1 MCYTFNS
8 GAPGHPNA
16 YATASGISQALS
28 LTIDVQPAQYYGPF
42 SYDATGIKLILHE
55 QGEWPEVENWG
66 IDVTPG
72 YNTNIRITRHK
83 LISLEPP
90 YKPPCGTRKLLTSK
104 TYSASRCYHECTM
117 KILMEACKCRF
128 ITLPSGVEF
137 SVSKYCSPEELRDCI
152 LPTTDGLS
160 PSKCDCPV
168 ECEKVKYSTILSAAY
183 FPSAHF
189 WNSIYEL
196 LNISVNDTK
205 STKSRLQEAIRKR
218 LLKVNIFYE
227 SLSTEV
233 TEKKPAYDLND
244 FGSDIGG
251 NMGLF
256 LGCSLLT
263 LCEFFDLL
271 LLVLVNCWGKKH
283 DSSQTI
289 ESTDT
294 HI

>member
-1 MCYTFNS
+1 MRSLGNRFATFCDNFRYS
-8 GAPGHPNA
+8 CRL
-16 YATASGISQALS
+16 Q
-28 LTIDVQPAQYYGPF
+28 
-42 SYDATGIKLILHE
+42 
-55 QGEWPEVENWG
+55 
-66 IDVTPG
+66 
-72 YNTNIRITRHK
+72 
-83 LISLEPP
+83 
-90 YKPPCGTRKLLTSK
+90 LTSVDGCFWDFF
-104 TYSASRCYHECTM
+104 SFLCTV
-117 KILMEACKCRF
+117 
-128 ITLPSGVEF
+128 TV
-137 SVSKYCSPEELRDCI
+137 
-152 LPTTDGLS
+152 TDGLS

-205 STKSRLQEAIRKR
+205 STKTRLQEAIRKR

-294 HI
+294 HIWDERVLKAIALCLVFTDCSRVYKDLLVKWKQRLWILSRDNLN